1 LKLYR
6 NKALINSIR
15 QYTKGGGNNDDH
27 RGKGLHTFFLK
38 KILSYSVLLFLLCI
52 YGCGPSLIDVHKKQ
66 GVDLGRYERIA
77 VLKFSSPN
85 LQAGIEAADLVAL
98 QLLRKGYSVIERLE
112 IDKILREQ
120 EFGLTGAVDPQKA
133 AEIGRILG
141 VQCFVIGAVG
151 TYKTTQ
157 MFVGTIQVSK
167 SSASITVKMID
178 VKDAAIIWM
187 AGGSYTVHG
196 NNPAVPLK
204 ELIVGIFKK
213 FSK

>member
-1 LKLYR
+1 MGSGMK
-6 NKALINSIR
+6 KKVHFA
-15 QYTKGGGNNDDH
+15 
-27 RGKGLHTFFLK
+27 TFFK
-38 KILSYSVLLFLLCI
+38 EILAFNILVSLLFSNS
-52 YGCGPSLIDVHKKQ
+52 CGPLPLLIDVHKKQ

-77 VLKFSSPN
+77 VLPFSSPF

-98 QLLRKGYSVIERLE
+98 ELLKKGYSVIERSA

-120 EFGLTGAVDPQKA
+120 GFGLTGAVDLQTA

-141 VQCFVIGAVG
+141 VQCFVIGSVG

-157 MFVGTIQVSK
+157 RFLGSIQVLE
-167 SSASITVKMID
+167 SSSSVAVKMID

-187 AGGSYTVHG
+187 AGGSYTVDG

-204 ELIVGIFKK
+204 EVITEMFKK
-213 FSK
+213 FLK

>member
-1 LKLYR
+1 MGTGMKRKILF
-6 NKALINSIR
+6 S
-15 QYTKGGGNNDDH
+15 T
-27 RGKGLHTFFLK
+27 FLK
-38 KILSYSVLLFLLCI
+38 NILAFNISVSLLFI

-77 VLKFSSPN
+77 VLQFSSPV

-98 QLLRKGYSVIERLE
+98 ELLKIGYSVIERSE

-120 EFGLTGAVDPQKA
+120 ELGLTGAVDLQKA

-141 VQCFVIGAVG
+141 VQCFVIGTVG

-157 MFVGTIQVSK
+157 MFIGTIQVSK
-167 SSASITVKMID
+167 SSASVAVKMID

-187 AGGSYTVHG
+187 AGGSYSVHG

-204 ELIVGIFKK
+204 EVITAIFKK